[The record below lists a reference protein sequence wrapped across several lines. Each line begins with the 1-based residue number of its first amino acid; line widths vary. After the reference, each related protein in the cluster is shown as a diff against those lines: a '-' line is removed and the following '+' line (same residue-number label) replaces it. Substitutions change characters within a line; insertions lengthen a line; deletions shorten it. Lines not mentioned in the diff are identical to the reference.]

1 MSISIT
7 EKIVHT
13 DAFEVNLYKDG
24 IFWRAYQQSAYAIHQ
39 IRPAYQPKKEK
50 IKKVGH
56 EVVSIGFP
64 DGVLKDI
71 LLEFELVKREEKKI
85 YLKVRR
91 EPIDLEAFEVWKE
104 ALSTFIPTCEN
115 CKRLEKMLNE
125 QKNEIAVPQV
135 STEEPMDTEAM
146 IAMMVYHKVCNLD
159 LSNKT
164 PMGCMTFLSELK
176 IEMEELKKEIQ

>member
-7 EKIVHT
+7 EKVVHT

-24 IFWRAYQQSAYAIHQ
+24 IFWRGYEQSAYAIHQ

-71 LLEFELVKREEKKI
+71 LLAFELVKREEKKI
-85 YLKVRR
+85 CLKTR
-91 EPIDLEAFEVWKE
+91 EPIDLEAFKEWKE
-104 ALSTFIPTCEN
+104 ALSTYTPTCEN
-115 CKRLEKMLNE
+115 CKKLTEILNE
-125 QKNEIAVPQV
+125 QSRTAAPQV
-135 STEEPMDTEAM
+135 PTEPTGAM
-146 IAMMVYHKVCNLD
+146 VIYNKVLHFD
-159 LSNKT
+159 LSNST
-164 PMGCMTFLSELK
+164 PMECMAFVSELK
-176 IEMEELKKEIQ
+176 KDLILE